1 MPVLPTAEITDSHR
15 RRALVLLFMVSLFN
29 YGDRNMIGILVPAI
43 KADLGLSDT
52 EIGFITGLAFSLFY
66 ALMGIPIA
74 RLADRF
80 SRRGI
85 VSIALAVW
93 SAMTCACG
101 LAQNFV
107 QLALARVLV
116 GVGEAGAT
124 PPSHAIIA
132 DLFPKARRAFAL
144 SVYAFGSPMG
154 VIIAYLAGAWLTQE
168 YGWRVT
174 LFAFGVPGIA
184 VAVLI
189 YRALPEPPRGASE
202 LNAGDAPIT
211 SASLKEALRTLL
223 AKPAFRQNAI
233 GSGLFAFLWFGLLS
247 WAPSFFTRTHAM
259 PLAEVGAWLSLALG
273 LSQLLGVWLG
283 GVLGDKLG
291 ARDVRWYPWL
301 CALSMVGSAPFYLV
315 VFLSPTPMLALV
327 ALFCAVTISIM
338 QSGPQHWITQAV
350 AGPRMRATA
359 TATYLLI
366 VNLISGFGA
375 QIVGVLS
382 DALNPAYGVNSLG
395 MALLGVAIVLSLWSA
410 LHFWRIGRTLAADIA
425 AADVAK
431 V

>member
-1 MPVLPTAEITDSHR
+1 MSLSAPAAAITDDHR
-15 RRALVLLFMVSLFN
+15 RRALVLLFLVSLFN
-29 YGDRNMIGILVPAI
+29 YGDRNMIGVLVPAI

-74 RLADRF
+74 RLADTI
-80 SRRGI
+80 SRRGVI
-85 VSIALAVW
+85 SIALAVW

-174 LFAFGVPGIA
+174 LFVFGLPGII
-184 VAVLI
+184 VALVI
-189 YRALPEPPRGASE
+189 YKFLPEPPRGLSE
-202 LNAGDAPIT
+202 LRDGEPPIT
-211 SASLKEALRTLL
+211 PARLGEAMRTLL
-223 AKPAFRQNAI
+223 SRPAFRQNAFA
-233 GSGLFAFLWFGLLS
+233 SGLFAFLWFGLLS
-247 WAPSFFTRTHAM
+247 WVPSFFTRTHNM
-259 PLAEVGAWLSLALG
+259 PIAEVGAWLSLALG
-273 LSQLLGVWLG
+273 VSQLIGVWLG
-283 GVLGDKLG
+283 GVLGDKL
-291 ARDVRWYPWL
+291 AVRDVRWYPWL
-301 CALSMVGSAPFYLV
+301 CSISMIGSAPLYLI
-315 VFLSPTPMLALV
+315 VFLTSDPMI
-327 ALFCAVTISIM
+327 ALFALFGAVTISIM

-375 QIVGVLS
+375 QVVGILS
-382 DALNPAYGVNSLG
+382 DAFQPTYGVDSLG
-395 MALLGVAIVLSLWSA
+395 RALLLVGVVLSVWSA
-410 LHFWRIGRTLAADIA
+410 LHFWLIGRTLTADIA
-425 AADVAK
+425 K
-431 V
+431 S